1 MDKKRPEGRKKRVGS
16 GSADVY
22 KRGSGTG
29 DKTARRPVGD
39 SQGYSGRTSGRKNSI
54 GSGANR
60 PENWLTGGEKRTTS
74 GSSKIV
80 GIIVFIIFAI
90 YFLYNNTGT
99 DIGEMIN
106 YVSETDNVNVQ
117 SEYADSTDGILSAD
131 RGAYTVNT
139 SVSDLA
145 REKRTILQGN
155 GDDTVTIMIYMCGTD
170 LEARGGMATS
180 DLQEILNAR
189 IAENINIIVETGGT
203 SRWQNDVID
212 NRTNQRYRLLNEGL
226 ELLEENL
233 GRKSMVNPATL
244 SDFIKFSTANYPSDR
259 YMLVM
264 WDHGGGSI
272 SGYGYDQYYAND
284 SMTLDEIN
292 TALKDGGCS
301 FDMIGFDA
309 CLMATLETAIV
320 LEPYADYMIASEE
333 VEPGIGWYYTGWIS
347 SLSENTSIPTTELG
361 KKLIDDYIRVV
372 RSEVP
377 QSQATLSLID
387 LAELKGTVPD
397 ALSRFSSAATNLI
410 INDNYH
416 IVSNA
421 RAGTKEFAPSSR
433 INQIDLIHF
442 TENLRTAESEA
453 LADALRGCIKY
464 NRTSNNITNANG
476 LSIFFPYG
484 RVNKVGDILETY
496 TEIQIDEEY
505 SECIKSFASMAA
517 GGQAVASGSGNLL
530 ETLLGSLSGA
540 TQGQTST
547 IGEVSGPN
555 IIESLLNEFLAGGD
569 SINIS
574 GLAENVL
581 SWLDAD
587 LLKSSV
593 DYYKEN
599 QFDASALVITE
610 KNGQQV
616 LSLTEKQWELIN
628 YMEMNV
634 FIDDGEGFIDL
645 GMDNIYEY
653 NKDGDLIMEYDETW
667 LALNDNIVSYYLESD
682 DHLGGSYSIK
692 GRVPAFLNN
701 QLVDI
706 IIVFD
711 NDEPYGVVLGAQI
724 KYDEETETE
733 TIAKGL
739 LKILPGDEIDFLC
752 DYYTYDGSYYDTYY
766 LGDTYIATGEW
777 KIENLHIR
785 NNKYQMTYRITDIY
799 GNQYWTPSIAN

>member
-1 MDKKRPEGRKKRVGS
+1 
-16 GSADVY
+16 
-22 KRGSGTG
+22 
-29 DKTARRPVGD
+29 
-39 SQGYSGRTSGRKNSI
+39 
-54 GSGANR
+54 
-60 PENWLTGGEKRTTS
+60 
-74 GSSKIV
+74 
-80 GIIVFIIFAI
+80 
-90 YFLYNNTGT
+90 
-99 DIGEMIN
+99 
-106 YVSETDNVNVQ
+106 
-117 SEYADSTDGILSAD
+117 
-131 RGAYTVNT
+131 
-139 SVSDLA
+139 
-145 REKRTILQGN
+145 
-155 GDDTVTIMIYMCGTD
+155 
-170 LEARGGMATS
+170 
-180 DLQEILNAR
+180 
-189 IAENINIIVETGGT
+189 
-203 SRWQNDVID
+203 
-212 NRTNQRYRLLNEGL
+212 
-226 ELLEENL
+226 
-233 GRKSMVNPATL
+233 
-244 SDFIKFSTANYPSDR
+244 
-259 YMLVM
+259 
-264 WDHGGGSI
+264 
-272 SGYGYDQYYAND
+272 
-284 SMTLDEIN
+284 
-292 TALKDGGCS
+292 
-301 FDMIGFDA
+301 
-309 CLMATLETAIV
+309 
-320 LEPYADYMIASEE
+320 
-333 VEPGIGWYYTGWIS
+333 
-347 SLSENTSIPTTELG
+347 
-361 KKLIDDYIRVV
+361 
-372 RSEVP
+372 
-377 QSQATLSLID
+377 
-387 LAELKGTVPD
+387 
-397 ALSRFSSAATNLI
+397 
-410 INDNYH
+410 
-416 IVSNA
+416 
-421 RAGTKEFAPSSR
+421 
-433 INQIDLIHF
+433 
-442 TENLRTAESEA
+442 
-453 LADALRGCIKY
+453 
-464 NRTSNNITNANG
+464 
-476 LSIFFPYG
+476 
-484 RVNKVGDILETY
+484 
-496 TEIQIDEEY
+496 
-505 SECIKSFASMAA
+505 MAA

-574 GLAENVL
+574 GLTENVL